1 MWDNPVR
8 RAGLILGVTAIA
20 LLSVLGATIIFKKP
34 VVPKQLTAA
43 TVSFKLFYPK
53 SLPPHLEVDTKTIQV
68 SDVAVIMQ
76 VRDATGKKAA
86 ITEQARP
93 ANFDFES
100 LTAGKRFTT
109 PSGDAI
115 INTNGTITTVV
126 SG

>member
-1 MWDNPVR
+1 
-8 RAGLILGVTAIA
+8 
-20 LLSVLGATIIFKKP
+20 
-34 VVPKQLTAA
+34 
-43 TVSFKLFYPK
+43 LFYPK

-115 INTNGTITTVV
+115 INTNGTITTA
-126 SG
+126 SLDTPWTWILLRSDPGFPSQSAEALINALEPL